1 MNGIGPYLSLIPV
14 AALIFQ
20 AGKQSEKLDELFTKT
35 FALEKEQR
43 GSLDIL
49 HDIDIKVTTVQHDV
63 KQMQEILMGR
73 GK

>member
-73 GK
+73 DK

>member
-14 AALIFQ
+14 AALVFQ
-20 AGKQSEKLDELFTKT
+20 AGRQSEKLDELFTKT
-35 FALEKEQR
+35 YALEKEQR

-49 HDIDIKVTTVQHDV
+49 HDIDLKVTTVQHDV
-63 KQMQEILMGR
+63 KQLQEMLLGR